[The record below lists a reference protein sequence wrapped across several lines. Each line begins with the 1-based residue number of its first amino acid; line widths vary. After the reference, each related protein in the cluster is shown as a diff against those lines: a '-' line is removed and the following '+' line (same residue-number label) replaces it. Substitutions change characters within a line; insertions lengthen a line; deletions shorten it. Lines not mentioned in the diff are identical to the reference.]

1 MVNVL
6 ICLIFLIGIGI
17 GVVDALVWFHR
28 RAEKDKKSTT
38 QIVKNEKESTPHPKN
53 ACPLFEDGEFCKFE
67 KAYGFCCEKP
77 CLILLKR
84 QV

>member
-38 QIVKNEKESTPHPKN
+38 QIVKNEK
-53 ACPLFEDGEFCKFE
+53 
-67 KAYGFCCEKP
+67 
-77 CLILLKR
+77 
-84 QV
+84 